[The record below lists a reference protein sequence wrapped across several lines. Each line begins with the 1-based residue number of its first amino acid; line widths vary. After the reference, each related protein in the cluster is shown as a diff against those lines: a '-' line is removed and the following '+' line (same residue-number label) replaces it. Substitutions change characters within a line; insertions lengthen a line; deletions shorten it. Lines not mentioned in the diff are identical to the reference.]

1 SATSSDTAKRVA
13 DRCRHLVLTPDEEV
27 VCPGDRPQ
35 VDPSGVR
42 GERPG
47 EACAGAELVPLA
59 GQEGDRRRDG
69 AEEAPVE
76 EVERWT
82 DGDHGARRGGPRRRA
97 ERDPGPEGVADEDG
111 RGPGRKLSAE
121 RGQCRA
127 GVVDLGRPAAEA
139 ASAPPGTT
147 EVEAQGSD

>member
-1 SATSSDTAKRVA
+1 SATSSATAKRVA

-82 DGDHGARRGGPRRRA
+82 DGDHVAQLRRLRRKA
-97 ERDPGPEGVADEDG
+97 ERDPCPEGVADEDE
-111 RGPGRKLSAE
+111 RGPGRKLTAE
-121 RGQCRA
+121 HSHCLADYVG
-127 GVVDLGRPAAEA
+127 
-139 ASAPPGTT
+139 PGLP
-147 EVEAQGSD
+147 G